1 MATTTA
7 GTIIRGA
14 FETIGVLGEGQTL
27 DSAKG
32 ADGFRRLN
40 LMIRSWSLQNLTI
53 PVTMREVFDLETD
66 KGGPDNPYTI
76 GDGGDFDTDRPT
88 TQNMLVGAG
97 LILTNSDPT
106 VEIPRAIYTDAMW
119 QAIQI
124 KDLQS
129 GGSGVPT
136 AVYYNPTYP
145 LGSIYLWPVPSSD
158 ENDLALYIR
167 RPLSVFPDQTTSVD
181 VPDGS
186 EEAMEYNLA
195 IRLFGPYSVPTDQG
209 ITALARSSLAILKRA
224 NYHLFDLPLDPAIT
238 MDRRYGYN
246 INTDQGGGY

>member
-1 MATTTA
+1 MSATTA
-7 GTIIRGA
+7 ATIVRGA

-53 PVTMREVFDLETD
+53 PVTVREVFDLEAN
-66 KGGPDNPYTI
+66 KGGPDDPYTI
-76 GDGGDFDTDRPT
+76 GDGGDFDTDRPP
-88 TQNMLVGAG
+88 TQNALVGAG

-106 VEIPRAIYTDAMW
+106 VEIPRAIFTDTMW
-119 QAIQI
+119 EALQI
-124 KDLQS
+124 KDLTS

-136 AVYYNPTYP
+136 CVYYNPTYP
-145 LGSIYLWPVPSSD
+145 LGRIYLWPIPSTD
-158 ENDLALYIR
+158 ENDLALYLR
-167 RPLSVFPDQTTSVD
+167 KPLAAFPSQTATVN

-195 IRLFGPYSVPTDQG
+195 LRLMGPYSVPVDPMITD
-209 ITALARSSLAILKRA
+209 LARSSLAILKRS
-224 NYHLFDLPLDPAIT
+224 NYHLIDLSQDPAMT
-238 MDRRYGYN
+238 SSRRGGYN
-246 INTDQGGGY
+246 IVSGEGG

>member
-1 MATTTA
+1 MSATTA
-7 GTIIRGA
+7 STIVRGA

-53 PVTMREVFDLETD
+53 PVTVREVFDLVALQ
-66 KGGPDNPYTI
+66 GGPTNPYTI
-76 GDGGDFDTDRPT
+76 GDGGDFDTDRPP
-88 TQNMLVGAG
+88 TQNALQGAG
-97 LILTNSDPT
+97 LILTSSDPD
-106 VEIPRAIYTDAMW
+106 VEIPRAIFTDAMW

-136 AVYYNPTYP
+136 GVYYNPTFP
-145 LGSIYLWPVPSSD
+145 LGSIYLWPIPSTGD
-158 ENDLALYIR
+158 NDLALYLR
-167 RPLSVFPDQTTSVD
+167 KPLVAFPDQTTSVD
-181 VPDGS
+181 LPDGV

-195 IRLFGPYSVPTDQG
+195 VRLCGPYSVPMDDDVR
-209 ITALARSSLAILKRA
+209 AMARSTLAIYKRA
-224 NYHLFDLPLDPAIT
+224 NYHLRDLSQDPAT
-238 MDRRYGYN
+238 TKSHAGYYN
-246 INTDQGGGY
+246 IDSGQPG